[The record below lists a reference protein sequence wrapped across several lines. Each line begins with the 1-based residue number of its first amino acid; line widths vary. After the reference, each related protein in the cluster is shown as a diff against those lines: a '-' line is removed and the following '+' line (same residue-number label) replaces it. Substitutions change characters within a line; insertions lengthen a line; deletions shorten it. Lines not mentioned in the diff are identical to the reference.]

1 MRMMV
6 PVPPDDAAEG
16 VVMRFAH
23 SYDGYAAHGTV
34 PELGK
39 VVRPVHEHWKPTG
52 ELPDDLDLL
61 RACLFFAVRAHRF
74 TGASEP
80 FTADPFVMALLRGI
94 RMISG
99 GSVELTA

>member
-1 MRMMV
+1 
-6 PVPPDDAAEG
+6 
-16 VVMRFAH
+16 
-23 SYDGYAAHGTV
+23 
-34 PELGK
+34 
-39 VVRPVHEHWKPTG
+39 
-52 ELPDDLDLL
+52 
-61 RACLFFAVRAHRF
+61 LFFAVRAHRF